1 MNQEKKATNQG
12 EKTTRQPKYDRNT
25 GFPKRLYDLLGGDRG
40 EYAKLARAIGV
51 STAAISNYT
60 SGFTGVSADN
70 LIAIAKYFNVST
82 DYLLGLDE
90 IPNRAIESEENMVRY
105 MAQYLAL
112 NVKTIKLL
120 HEGSNSST
128 RLLFEHILDSTVS
141 KMAQEFLDLSKNGA
155 TIEIGRPE
163 NSLDDPI
170 EDFIENGNIQFGD
183 DTPLDMSL
191 SLLHEENKMLKEKG
205 E

>member
-1 MNQEKKATNQG
+1 MKTQTKRNKTFGYNDPLPTLLRNLTQEKIRKG
-12 EKTTRQPKYDRNT
+12 EIKERK
-25 GFPKRLYDLLGGDRG
+25 
-40 EYAKLARAIGV
+40 EIAAAIGV
-51 STAAISNYT
+51 SPAAITRYLN
-60 SGFTGVSADN
+60 GDTGLSTDT
-70 LIAIAKYFNVST
+70 LAKFAKFFDCST

-90 IPNRAIESEENMVRY
+90 IRKRSNDSEENMAR
-105 MAQYLAL
+105 YLAL

-170 EDFIENGNIQFGD
+170 ADYIENGNIRFGD

-191 SLLHEENKMLKEKG
+191 SILHEENKMLKEKG